1 MNKKNKETPENCPS
15 AILRGPFENMR
26 EFVNR
31 QQRPLRPGATIT
43 FPLPQSGSLR
53 QNQRE
58 RT

>member
-1 MNKKNKETPENCPS
+1 MNKKNKETPENCRW

-26 EFVNR
+26 EFVDR
-31 QQRPLRPGATIT
+31 QQRPLRPGEIIT
-43 FPLPQSGSLR
+43 VPLTQSGSLR

>member
-1 MNKKNKETPENCPS
+1 MNKKNKETPENCRW

-26 EFVNR
+26 EFVDR
-31 QQRPLRPGATIT
+31 QQRPLRPGETIT
-43 FPLPQSGSLR
+43 VPLPKSGSLR